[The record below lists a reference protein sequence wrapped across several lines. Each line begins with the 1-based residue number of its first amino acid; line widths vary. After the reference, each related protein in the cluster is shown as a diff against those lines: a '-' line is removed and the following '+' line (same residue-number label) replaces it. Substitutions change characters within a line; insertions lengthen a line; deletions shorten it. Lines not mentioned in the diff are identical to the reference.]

1 MASQAPSRVEPFEQ
15 KPQSPI
21 PDAAEAFAERMVGV
35 LNDACLALM
44 VSVGH
49 RTGLFETMAGRE
61 PSTADAVARAA
72 GLQERYVREWLGAMV
87 LGGVVEHEPGA
98 GTYFLPDAHAASLTK
113 AAGPDNLATITQYV
127 AVLGGVEDGIV
138 ECFRRGGGLPYS
150 AYPRF
155 FAVQSE
161 DSGQVVDATLVQKT
175 LPTFPEI
182 HRRLEE
188 GIDVAD
194 VGCGRGHSA
203 NVMARA
209 FPKSRFVGYDL
220 SAEAI
225 EAARAEAESW
235 GLTNVRFEVCDLATL
250 DVFGRYDL
258 VFAFDAIHD
267 QVDPRRVLKNIERS
281 LRPGGEFLMVDIK
294 ASSHLHEN
302 HDHPIGVA
310 FYTISC
316 MHCMTVSLSAGGEGL
331 GTMWGE
337 QKARE
342 LLAEAGFGRVDA
354 TEIEGDIQ
362 NLYYVAR
369 RETMPG

>member
-1 MASQAPSRVEPFEQ
+1 MASQLSIQEIEQAQSR
-15 KPQSPI
+15 
-21 PDAAEAFAERMVGV
+21 PDRAEAFAERMVGV
-35 LNDACLALM
+35 VNDGCLALM

-49 RTGLFETMAGRE
+49 RTGLFETMAGRP
-61 PSTADAVARAA
+61 PSTSLEIAEAA

-87 LGGVVEHEPGA
+87 LGRVVEHDPA
-98 GTYFLPDAHAASLTK
+98 RSTYRLPSEHAASLTR
-113 AAGPDNLATITQYV
+113 AAGPDNLATISQYV
-127 AVLGGVEDGIV
+127 ALLGSVEDGIV

-155 FAVQSE
+155 FAIQSE

-175 LPTFPEI
+175 LPTFPDLQ
-182 HRRLEE
+182 RRLEE

-194 VGCGRGHSA
+194 VGCGRGHAA

-209 FPKSRFVGYDL
+209 FPRSRFVGYDI
-220 SAEAI
+220 SKEAI
-225 EAARAEAESW
+225 EAARAEAEVW
-235 GLTNVRFEVCDLATL
+235 GLANVRFEARDLATL

-267 QVDPRRVLKNIERS
+267 QVKPRRVLKNIARA
-281 LRPGGEFLMVDIK
+281 LRPGGEFMMVDIK

-310 FYTISC
+310 FYTIST
-316 MHCMTVSLSAGGEGL
+316 MHCMTVSLSEGGEGL

-342 LLAEAGFGRVDA
+342 LLAEAGLGRVDV

-362 NLYYVAR
+362 NLYYRAR
-369 RETMPG
+369 PA

>member
-1 MASQAPSRVEPFEQ
+1 MAGQIEVQPIEREEPDRE
-15 KPQSPI
+15 
-21 PDAAEAFAERMVGV
+21 AAFAERMVGV
-35 LNDACLALM
+35 VNDACLALM

-49 RTGLFETMAGRE
+49 RTGLFEEMAGRA
-61 PSTADAVARAA
+61 PSTSQEIAEAA

-87 LGGVVEHEPGA
+87 LGGVVEHEPGR
-98 GTYFLPDAHAASLTK
+98 GTYRLPDEHAASLTRG
-113 AAGPDNLATITQYV
+113 AGPDNLATITQYV
-127 AVLGGVEDGIV
+127 GLLGSVEDGIV

-161 DSGQVVDATLVQKT
+161 DSGQVIDATLVQKT
-175 LPTFPEI
+175 LPTFPDLR
-182 HRRLEE
+182 RRLED
-188 GIDVAD
+188 GIAVAD
-194 VGCGRGHSA
+194 IGCGRGHAA

-209 FPKSRFVGYDL
+209 FPRSRFVGYDI
-220 SAEAI
+220 SGEAV
-225 EAARAEAESW
+225 EAARAEAEAW

-267 QVDPRRVLKNIERS
+267 QVQPRRVLRNIAHA

-316 MHCMTVSLSAGGEGL
+316 MHCMTVSLSGGGEGL

-342 LLAEAGFGRVDA
+342 LLAEAGFARVDT

-362 NLYYVAR
+362 NLYYRAR
-369 RETMPG
+369 P

>member
-1 MASQAPSRVEPFEQ
+1 MASQARVQPIEQ
-15 KPQSPI
+15 GQSN
-21 PDAAEAFAERMVGV
+21 PDRAAAFAERMVGV
-35 LNDACLALM
+35 VNDGCLALM
-44 VSVGH
+44 ISLGH
-49 RTGLFETMAGRE
+49 RTGLFETMAGRA
-61 PSTADAVARAA
+61 PSTSAEIAEAA

-87 LGGVVEHEPGA
+87 LGGVVEHEPNA
-98 GTYFLPDAHAASLTK
+98 STYVLPPEHAASLTR
-113 AAGPDNLATITQYV
+113 AAGPDNVATITQYV
-127 AVLGGVEDGIV
+127 ALLGGVEDGIV

-175 LPTFPEI
+175 LPTFPDLR
-182 HRRLEE
+182 RRLEE

-194 VGCGRGHSA
+194 VGCGQGHTA

-209 FPKSRFVGYDL
+209 FPRSRFVGYDI
-220 SAEAI
+220 STEAV
-225 EAARAEAESW
+225 EAARAEAEAW
-235 GLTNVRFEVCDLATL
+235 GLTNVRFEARDLAAL

-267 QVDPRRVLKNIERS
+267 QVQPRRVLQNIARA

-310 FYTISC
+310 FYTIST

-342 LLAEAGFGRVDA
+342 LLAEAGLGHVDV

-362 NLYYVAR
+362 NLYYRAR
-369 RETMPG
+369 PA

>member
-1 MASQAPSRVEPFEQ
+1 MASQPDVQPNEQ
-15 KPQSPI
+15 EQPN
-21 PDAAEAFAERMVGV
+21 PDRTAAFAERMVGV
-35 LNDACLALM
+35 VNDGCLALM

-49 RTGLFETMAGRE
+49 RTGLFETMAGQA
-61 PSTADAVARAA
+61 PSTAAEVAEAA

-87 LGGVVEHEPGA
+87 LGGVVDHDPGA
-98 GTYFLPDAHAASLTK
+98 GTYVLPPEHAASLTR

-127 AVLGGVEDGIV
+127 ALLGGVEDGIV

-161 DSGQVVDATLVQKT
+161 DSGQVIDATLIQKT
-175 LPTFPEI
+175 LPTFPDLQ
-182 HRRLEE
+182 RRLEK

-194 VGCGRGHSA
+194 VGCGRGHAA
-203 NVMARA
+203 NVLARA
-209 FPKSRFVGYDL
+209 FPRSRFVGYDL
-220 SAEAI
+220 SKEAV
-225 EAARAEAESW
+225 EAARAEAGAW
-235 GLTNVRFEVCDLATL
+235 GLTNVRFEACDLATL

-267 QVDPRRVLKNIERS
+267 QVEPRRVLQNIARA

-310 FYTISC
+310 FYTIST
-316 MHCMTVSLSAGGEGL
+316 MHCMTVSLAAGGEGL

-342 LLAEAGFGRVDA
+342 LLAEAGLGRVDV
-354 TEIEGDIQ
+354 TEVEGDIQ
-362 NLYYVAR
+362 NLYYRAR
-369 RETMPG
+369 PA

>member
-1 MASQAPSRVEPFEQ
+1 MASQARIQPVEQQQPSPGR
-15 KPQSPI
+15 
-21 PDAAEAFAERMVGV
+21 AEAFAERIVGV
-35 LNDACLALM
+35 VNDGCLALM
-44 VSVGH
+44 ISVGH
-49 RTGLFETMAGRE
+49 RTGLFETMAGRA
-61 PSTADAVARAA
+61 PSTSTGIAEAA

-87 LGGVVEHEPGA
+87 LGGVVEHDPA
-98 GTYFLPDAHAASLTK
+98 SGTYRLPPEHAASLTR
-113 AAGPDNLATITQYV
+113 AAGADNLATFTQYV
-127 AVLGGVEDGIV
+127 ALLGSVEDGIV

-161 DSGQVVDATLVQKT
+161 DSGQLIDATLVQKT
-175 LPTFPEI
+175 LPTFPDLQ
-182 HRRLEE
+182 RRLEE

-194 VGCGRGHSA
+194 VGCGRGHAA

-209 FPKSRFVGYDL
+209 FPRSRFVGYDL
-220 SAEAI
+220 SAEAV
-225 EAARAEAESW
+225 EAGRAEAEAW
-235 GLTNVRFEVCDLATL
+235 GLTNVRFEACDLATL

-267 QVDPRRVLKNIERS
+267 QVEPRRVLGNIAHA

-302 HDHPIGVA
+302 HEHPIGVA
-310 FYTISC
+310 FYTIST
-316 MHCMTVSLSAGGEGL
+316 MHCMTVSLADGGEGL

-342 LLAEAGFGRVDA
+342 LLAEAGFGHVDV

-362 NLYYVAR
+362 NLYYRAR
-369 RETMPG
+369 PA

>member
-1 MASQAPSRVEPFEQ
+1 MASQLSIQEIEQAQSR
-15 KPQSPI
+15 
-21 PDAAEAFAERMVGV
+21 PDRAEAFAERMVGV
-35 LNDACLALM
+35 VNDGCLALM

-49 RTGLFETMAGRE
+49 RTGLFETMAGRP
-61 PSTADAVARAA
+61 PSTSLEIAEAA

-87 LGGVVEHEPGA
+87 LGRVVEHDPA
-98 GTYFLPDAHAASLTK
+98 RSTYRLPSEHAASLTR
-113 AAGPDNLATITQYV
+113 AAGPDNLATISQYV
-127 AVLGGVEDGIV
+127 ALLGSVEDGIV

-175 LPTFPEI
+175 LPTFSDLQ
-182 HRRLEE
+182 RRLEE

-194 VGCGRGHSA
+194 VGCGRGHAA

-209 FPKSRFVGYDL
+209 FPRSRFVGYDI
-220 SAEAI
+220 SKEAI
-225 EAARAEAESW
+225 EAARAEAEVW
-235 GLTNVRFEVCDLATL
+235 GLANVRFEARDLATL

-267 QVDPRRVLKNIERS
+267 QVKPRRVLKNIARA
-281 LRPGGEFLMVDIK
+281 LRPGGEFMMVDIK

-310 FYTISC
+310 FYTIST
-316 MHCMTVSLSAGGEGL
+316 MHCMTVSLSEGGEGL

-342 LLAEAGFGRVDA
+342 LLAEAGLGRVDV

-362 NLYYVAR
+362 NLYYRAR
-369 RETMPG
+369 PA

>member
-1 MASQAPSRVEPFEQ
+1 MASQTDVQPIEPEQ
-15 KPQSPI
+15 
-21 PDAAEAFAERMVGV
+21 PDRAAVFGERMVGV

-49 RTGLFETMAGRE
+49 RTGLFEEMAGRA
-61 PSTADAVARAA
+61 PSTSNEIAVAA

-87 LGGVVEHEPGA
+87 LGGVVEHDPGSD
-98 GTYFLPDAHAASLTK
+98 TYRLPDEHAASLTR
-113 AAGPDNLATITQYV
+113 AAGPDNLATIMQYV
-127 AVLGGVEDGIV
+127 GLLGSVEDGIV

-161 DSGQVVDATLVQKT
+161 DSGQVIDATLVQKT
-175 LPTFPEI
+175 LPTFPDLK
-182 HRRLEE
+182 RRLEE

-194 VGCGRGHSA
+194 IGCGRGHAA

-209 FPKSRFVGYDL
+209 FPRSRFVGYDI
-220 SAEAI
+220 SSEAV
-225 EAARAEAESW
+225 EAARAEAEAW
-235 GLTNVRFEVCDLATL
+235 GLANVRFEVCDLATL

-267 QVDPRRVLKNIERS
+267 QVQPRRVLRNIAHA

-316 MHCMTVSLSAGGEGL
+316 MHCMTVSLSGGGEGL

-342 LLAEAGFGRVDA
+342 LLSEAGFTRVDT

-362 NLYYVAR
+362 NLYYRAR
-369 RETMPG
+369 P

>member
-1 MASQAPSRVEPFEQ
+1 MASQPDIQPIEQEAPDRVG
-15 KPQSPI
+15 
-21 PDAAEAFAERMVGV
+21 AFAERMLGV

-44 VSVGH
+44 TSVGH

-61 PSTADAVARAA
+61 PSTTAEIAGAA

-87 LGGVVEHEPGA
+87 LGGVVEHDPKG
-98 GTYFLPDAHAASLTK
+98 GTYALPDEHAACLTR
-113 AAGPDNLATITQYV
+113 AAGPDNLAPITQYI
-127 AVLGGVEDGIV
+127 AVLAGVEDGIV

-161 DSGQVVDATLVQKT
+161 DSGQLIDATLVQKT
-175 LPTFPEI
+175 LPAFPDLQ
-182 HRRLEE
+182 RRLEE
-188 GIDVAD
+188 GIAVAD
-194 VGCGRGHSA
+194 VGCGQGHAA

-209 FPKSRFVGYDL
+209 FPRSRFVGYDI
-220 SAEAI
+220 SVDAI

-235 GLTNVRFEVCDLATL
+235 SLENVRFEVCDVATL
-250 DVFGRYDL
+250 DAFGRYDV

-267 QVDPRRVLKNIERS
+267 QVQPRRVLRNVAHA

-302 HDHPIGVA
+302 RDHPLGIT
-310 FYTISC
+310 FYTVSC
-316 MHCMTVSLSAGGEGL
+316 MHCMTVSLAGGGEGL

-342 LLAEAGFGRVDA
+342 LLAEAGFSRVET
-354 TEIEGDIQ
+354 TEIEGDMQ
-362 NLYYVAR
+362 NLYYRAR
-369 RETMPG
+369 R